1 MMIFRL
7 WQNALLDKVQA
18 PDLFFLAFD
27 ASAWCAAACTL
38 SQDVGDSHKHRV
50 RGEHLKLLLFSEIE
64 HRHLFWQRW
73 GKKQSSVAVMHIL
86 ADEKT

>member
-27 ASAWCAAACTL
+27 ASAGCATACRL
-38 SQDVGDSHKHRV
+38 SLGIEADVKMWETATNTGFLNYCYFPRLNIDIYSGNAGGR
-50 RGEHLKLLLFSEIE
+50 
-64 HRHLFWQRW
+64 
-73 GKKQSSVAVMHIL
+73 KQSSVAVMHI
-86 ADEKT
+86 